1 MIPVPA
7 PMRSAS
13 ARSNMTPRIHN
24 LSQRSELTRAL
35 RNFFYDNSFIEVNTP
50 VMIPAPAPEENIE
63 SITAERGFLRTSP
76 ELAMKVL
83 LADGVER
90 MFQLGAAFRCNE
102 HGRKHREEFTILE
115 YYAKEWNYM
124 QLAAFT
130 AEMIADA
137 FKKVKNSTVI
147 SYQGKTVD
155 LSNVEYITVEEAYRK
170 YADVDCFSLDP
181 QTFDEYMV
189 LKVEPKLGDGK
200 ITILKDY
207 PIEYA
212 ALSRRSATDN
222 RTAERWE
229 IYICG
234 IELGNAF
241 GELTDP
247 AEQKARFAAANKIRH
262 SNNMRAYPEPD
273 EFYAAL
279 ERGIP
284 ESSGCAI
291 GVDRLAMLL
300 CDTCDIADVL

>member
-1 MIPVPA
+1 
-7 PMRSAS
+7 
-13 ARSNMTPRIHN
+13 
-24 LSQRSELTRAL
+24 
-35 RNFFYDNSFIEVNTP
+35 
-50 VMIPAPAPEENIE
+50 MIPAPAPEENIE
-63 SITAERGFLRTSP
+63 SIIAERGFLRTSP

-115 YYAKEWNYM
+115 YYAKDWNYM
-124 QLAAFT
+124 QLADFT
-130 AEMIADA
+130 VRMIANA
-137 FKKVKNSTVI
+137 FEQVKKSTII
-147 SYQGKTVD
+147 SYQGKSVD
-155 LSNVEYITVEEAYRK
+155 LSQVEYITVEDAYKK
-170 YADVDCFSLDP
+170 YAGTDCFSLDA
-181 QTFDEYMV
+181 QSFDENMV

-200 ITILKDY
+200 ITVLKDY
-207 PIEYA
+207 PVEYA
-212 ALSRRSATDN
+212 ALSRRSSADK
-222 RTAERWE
+222 RVAERWE

-241 GELTDP
+241 GELTDSV
-247 AEQKARFAAANKIRH
+247 EQKARFAAANKARQK
-262 SNNMRAYPEPD
+262 NNMRSYPEPE
-273 EFYAAL
+273 EFYSAL